1 MKHLL
6 NLTHVVILSRH
17 WQNLVPSF
25 ASRTTERTSVHWK
38 RFFCAYAFMVG
49 AVRVLRDAVFCS
61 GNANFTVPATL
72 LIRINVGSSQTYRGL
87 YHV

>member
-6 NLTHVVILSRH
+6 NLNLGVILARH

-49 AVRVLRDAVFCS
+49 AVKVLRDAVFCS

-72 LIRINVGSSQTYRGL
+72 LIRINGGSPQTYRRL
-87 YHV
+87 HHA